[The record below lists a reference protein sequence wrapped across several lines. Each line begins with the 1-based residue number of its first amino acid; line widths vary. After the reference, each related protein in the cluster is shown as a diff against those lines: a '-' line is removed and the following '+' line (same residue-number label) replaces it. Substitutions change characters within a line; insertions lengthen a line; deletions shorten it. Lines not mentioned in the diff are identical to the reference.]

1 VIVEIHKAT
10 PISMKHDPLFT
21 EKQLQDLLI
30 DDITL
35 LGLGELDVVM
45 KEKIQPNA
53 GRLDLLLADH
63 ESDTR
68 YEVEL
73 QLGATDPSHIIR
85 TIEYW
90 DVERRR
96 YPQYE
101 HIAVIVAEDIT
112 TRFLNVIGIFNGFI
126 PLIAIQ
132 LRCYEVNGSR
142 TLVATRILDATT
154 LATDSEDPPGVQV
167 DRTYWEHT
175 ASKATMELA
184 DKVLGLVK
192 EFDPPA
198 ELKLN
203 KYYLGLVRHGVTNNY
218 LTFHPKKN
226 LLTMRFKVA
235 RADDLDE
242 HLRSS
247 GAEFE
252 YHPTGAWY
260 RVRIHLDEFGDLQP
274 VLRELCQR
282 AVEEAIGQGT

>member
-1 VIVEIHKAT
+1 MVELHKAR
-10 PISMKHDPLFT
+10 PISMKQDPLFT
-21 EKQLQDLLI
+21 EKHLQELLI

-35 LGLGELDVVM
+35 LGLGELDIVM

-63 ESDTR
+63 QSDTR

-73 QLGATDPSHIIR
+73 QLGPTDPSHIIR

-90 DVERRR
+90 DLERRR

-112 TRFLNVIGIFNGFI
+112 TRFLNVINLFNGFI

-132 LRCYEVNGSR
+132 LGCYEVNGSR
-142 TLVATRILDATT
+142 TLVATRILDATS
-154 LATDSEDPPGVQV
+154 LATDTEDQPGVQV

-175 ASKATMELA
+175 ASKATMDLA
-184 DKVLGLVK
+184 DKVLGLVN
-192 EFDPPA
+192 EFDPRA
-198 ELKLN
+198 EMKLN
-203 KYYLGLVRHGVTNNY
+203 KQYLGLVRNGVTNNY
-218 LTFHPKKN
+218 VSFHPKKS

-242 HLRSS
+242 QLRSA
-247 GAEFE
+247 GAEYE
-252 YHPTGAWY
+252 YRPTGAWY
-260 RVRIHLDEFGDLQP
+260 RVRINPGEFDDLRP
-274 VLRELCQR
+274 VLRELCRR
-282 AVEEAIGQGT
+282 AVEEAIGEGS